1 MIVRELVNK
10 VTFQVTGQ
18 KQANNSVKAVQ
29 NSLERVGAAG
39 MNSGRSASR
48 GMSMISRAAAA
59 ASSAFGIL
67 NRRAAAAGVNGARG
81 LSPLQRALNRIGT
94 AASYAGTRVQGIGR
108 SGAGLVHRGAQLA
121 GAGIAAIPSVGTVAG
136 LAGAFGAYTVKQTA
150 DEVMNLDGRLRAVTE
165 TDAERLEIEKQI
177 YEVSQRNRQSMT
189 AIGDLYT
196 KVARAAKPMGYT
208 NEQSMRVA
216 DIVSKALTSGGA
228 STAEAES
235 TILQLGQ
242 ALQAGTLQGD
252 ELASL
257 RENGGTLMTH
267 MAAAM
272 GVTVADL
279 KDMGAQGELTSQRV
293 MDAIL
298 ASGNV
303 IDDEFSKMPMTIGQ
317 ALQKA
322 ENRFSR
328 FIMRVEQK
336 TGIFSSVANGI
347 DSFFNRIER
356 YSDVFDL
363 LNNGPGNSAESQSAF
378 SSAQRDYPILDAL
391 ATRVLP
397 TISSIVGSIGK
408 GAAILAAWWDYIG
421 GNKELAE
428 TLSNVLELC
437 GAIWD
442 ALYPLV
448 SLFAVT
454 LVGAV
459 RVFLGAF
466 NTAFEVIRSAIL
478 WLIDQMKNSM
488 ILGWIFK
495 VKDLAEE
502 AANSFANA
510 VGRPE
515 SSGGSTTTNTD
526 SRTQSFVFN
535 VNSADEANTIGS
547 GFPELSPNV

>member
-1 MIVRELVNK
+1 MIVREFVNK

-18 KQANNSVKAVQ
+18 KQANNSVKAMQ
-29 NSLERVGAAG
+29 SSLEKVGVAG

-67 NRRAAAAGVNGARG
+67 TRRASAAGVNGARS
-81 LSPLQRALNRIGT
+81 LSPLQRALNRIGA
-94 AASYAGTRVQGIGR
+94 AASSAGARMQGIGR
-108 SGAGLVHRGAQLA
+108 SGSGALRRGSLLA
-121 GAGIAAIPSVGTVAG
+121 GAGIAAVPSVGTMTG
-136 LAGAFGAYTVKQTA
+136 LAGALGAYTVKQTA

-216 DIVSKALTSGGA
+216 DIVSKALTAGGA

-267 MAAAM
+267 MAASL

-298 ASGNV
+298 ASGDA
-303 IDDEFSKMPMTIGQ
+303 IDSEFNKMPMTIGQ

-328 FIMRVEQK
+328 FTLRVEQK
-336 TGIFSSVANGI
+336 TGIFSSIANGI

-356 YSDVFDL
+356 YGDVFEIL
-363 LNNGPGNSAESQSAF
+363 SGGPGETVESQSAF
-378 SSAQRDYPILDAL
+378 SSVRQDYPILSAI
-391 ATRVLP
+391 ATQVLP
-397 TISSIVGSIGK
+397 AISSLIGSIGN
-408 GAAILAAWWDYIG
+408 GMSTLSAWWEYIG
-421 GNKELAE
+421 GNTAFAE

-437 GAIWD
+437 GAIWN
-442 ALYPLV
+442 AVYPLV

-459 RVFLGAF
+459 RVFLGVF
-466 NTAFEVIRSAIL
+466 NTAYETIKNAIL
-478 WLIDQMKNSM
+478 WLIDQVKKSM

-495 VKDLAEE
+495 IKDLAEG
-502 AANSFANA
+502 AADSFANA
-510 VGRPE
+510 IGRPE

>member
-94 AASYAGTRVQGIGR
+94 AASYAGTRVQGI
-108 SGAGLVHRGAQLA
+108 
-121 GAGIAAIPSVGTVAG
+121 AAIPSVGTVAG

-216 DIVSKALTSGGA
+216 DIVSKALTAGGA

-267 MAAAM
+267 MASAM

-298 ASGNV
+298 ASGDV
-303 IDDEFSKMPMTIGQ
+303 IDEEFSKMPMTIGQ

-363 LNNGPGNSAESQSAF
+363 LNNGPGNSVESQSAF

-397 TISSIVGSIGK
+397 AISSIVGSIGK